1 MKNTAICKKNIV
13 KIQRSLCLCLL
24 MAQTLM
30 SPILA
35 QTKITGI
42 VTDERN
48 ETIIGAN
55 VSLVGASAGTV
66 TDVNGSFSLKA
77 PLNGQL
83 KVSFVGYETKVVN
96 IDGKTSL
103 KISLNQSS
111 KTFNEVVVV
120 GYGVQKKESVVGSIV
135 QTSNKE
141 LRRAGGVTDL
151 KQSLTGNLPGVTTIV
166 STGEPGGYGTGQSS
180 TAIYI
185 RGQNT
190 WNGGQPLIL
199 VDGVERRM
207 ENIDVNEVESISVL
221 KDASATAVF
230 GVKGANGVIL
240 ITTKRGDDGKAQI
253 SFSYNTTGLMLS
265 KLPQRLDS
273 YNTLLYKNEAI
284 EREVSL
290 NEASWA
296 DYTPNDIIDRYKTPQ
311 SAEYAEIYPNVDW
324 QSAIFKDLGI
334 SHHASMDIKG
344 GTNFVKYFGSFSYV
358 HEGDMFNDNYS
369 NNKGYDPSYA
379 FNRFNF
385 RSNLDFKITPTTNFK
400 MNLSGFYS
408 QKNTNYDYA
417 ESAMGY
423 NKYVW
428 NAVYGMPSDA
438 YLPQYSDGRW
448 GSFWFYSYRDNA

>member
-1 MKNTAICKKNIV
+1 
-13 KIQRSLCLCLL
+13 

-166 STGEPGGYGTGQSS
+166 STGEPWGV
-180 TAIYI
+180 
-185 RGQNT
+185 
-190 WNGGQPLIL
+190 WNW
-199 VDGVERRM
+199 
-207 ENIDVNEVESISVL
+207 
-221 KDASATAVF
+221 
-230 GVKGANGVIL
+230 
-240 ITTKRGDDGKAQI
+240 TKFNR
-253 SFSYNTTGLMLS
+253 Y
-265 KLPQRLDS
+265 
-273 YNTLLYKNEAI
+273 LYP
-284 EREVSL
+284 
-290 NEASWA
+290 W
-296 DYTPNDIIDRYKTPQ
+296 T
-311 SAEYAEIYPNVDW
+311 
-324 QSAIFKDLGI
+324 
-334 SHHASMDIKG
+334 
-344 GTNFVKYFGSFSYV
+344 KYLEWRS
-358 HEGDMFNDNYS
+358 
-369 NNKGYDPSYA
+369 A
-379 FNRFNF
+379 FNF
-385 RSNLDFKITPTTNFK
+385 
-400 MNLSGFYS
+400 
-408 QKNTNYDYA
+408 
-417 ESAMGY
+417 
-423 NKYVW
+423 
-428 NAVYGMPSDA
+428 
-438 YLPQYSDGRW
+438 GRW
-448 GSFWFYSYRDNA
+448 G